1 MEDKDK
7 KELLEREGVKYD
19 GGKLR
24 YDLIPADA
32 LEQLAA
38 IYTMGAKKYTDN
50 NWRKGMS
57 WSRPFSALMR
67 HAWAWFRGEDIDPES
82 GLNHLAHA
90 AWNCFTLI
98 NYSKSHPEF
107 DNRIKNDGKHI
118 DKDGE
123 LPDENEVRIVDVY
136 FENGD
141 YYGRW
146 AIDPNNIDMDI
157 VNGIGKGEL
166 YIKPVKDGE
175 SSDCYD
181 FGEIKKLLTQIKDLL
196 EGYE

>member
-1 MEDKDK
+1 MKDKDK

-38 IYTMGAKKYTDN
+38 IYTMGAKKYADN

-57 WSRPFSALMR
+57 WSRPFAALMR
-67 HAWAWFRGEDIDPES
+67 HLWAWFRGEDIDPES

-136 FENGD
+136 FE
-141 YYGRW
+141 
-146 AIDPNNIDMDI
+146 
-157 VNGIGKGEL
+157 
-166 YIKPVKDGE
+166 PVKDGE

>member
-7 KELLEREGVKYD
+7 KELLKKEGVKYD

-32 LEQLAA
+32 LEELAA
-38 IYTMGAKKYTDN
+38 IYTMGANKYEDH

-57 WSRPFSALMR
+57 WSRPFAALMR
-67 HAWAWFRGEDIDPES
+67 HAWAWFRGEDKDPES

-107 DNRIKNDGKHI
+107 DNRIKNDGVN
-118 DKDGE
+118 
-123 LPDENEVRIVDVY
+123 ENKKEKEIVVVDLY
-136 FENGD
+136 LRNGS
-141 YYGRW
+141 YYGRHPL
-146 AIDPNNIDMDI
+146 DMNNLDMNI
-157 VNGIGKGEL
+157 INRICKGEL
-166 YIKPVKDGE
+166 YVKPVKQ
-175 SSDCYD
+175 Y
-181 FGEIKKLLTQIKDLL
+181 
-196 EGYE
+196 